1 MSEIQYSV
9 EVKDVEKHFKVYM
22 DKGSTLKER
31 AIFHNRNRHENRQIL
46 DGISFEI
53 PKGQAVPSE
62 YVVIAGISITIT

>member
-31 AIFHNRNRHENRQIL
+31 AIFQRDRQW
-46 DGISFEI
+46 D
-53 PKGQAVPSE
+53 
-62 YVVIAGISITIT
+62 

>member
-31 AIFHNRNRHENRQIL
+31 AIFHNRNRHGKQTDSRRHFL
-46 DGISFEI
+46 
-53 PKGQAVPSE
+53 
-62 YVVIAGISITIT
+62 

>member
-22 DKGSTLKER
+22 TREARSR
-31 AIFHNRNRHENRQIL
+31 NVQIFHNRNRHENRQIL

-53 PKGQAVPSE
+53 PKGQAVD
-62 YVVIAGISITIT
+62 

>member
-31 AIFHNRNRHENRQIL
+31 AIFHNRSRHENRQIL
-46 DGISFEI
+46 DGIPLRF
-53 PKGQAVPSE
+53 QRDRQ
-62 YVVIAGISITIT
+62 

>member
-31 AIFHNRNRHENRQIL
+31 AIFHNRTRQENRQIL

-53 PKGQAVPSE
+53 P
-62 YVVIAGISITIT
+62 

>member
-53 PKGQAVPSE
+53 PKG
-62 YVVIAGISITIT
+62 